1 MTGQEIREK
10 FIEYFVIK
18 GHTPVK
24 SSSLVPAGDPT
35 LLFTNAGMVQF
46 KQVFLGEEKRD
57 YIRAVSIQKCMR
69 AGGKHNDLEN
79 VGRTA
84 RHHTFFEMLGNF
96 SFGDYFK
103 EEAIAFAWEF
113 LTRHLKLPAEKLW
126 VSVYEQDSEA
136 YEIWRTKIGLPAE
149 RIARLGEKDNFW
161 AMGDTGPCGPC
172 SEILIDQGEEIGC
185 RKPDC
190 RVGCDCDRYL
200 ELWNLVFMQYYRNE
214 KGELHPLPRPSIDTG
229 MGLERIAAVLQGK
242 KSNYESDL
250 FQGVIAGI
258 ARLSGTAYGQVEA
271 RDMAMRVIAD
281 HSRAAAFLIAEGVL
295 PSNEGRGYVLRRILR
310 RAIRYGRVLG
320 LDRPFLGEITG
331 AVADI
336 MGNTYPEL
344 TGSVGFTR
352 KVLLNEEERFA
363 ETLDFGLRLLQEE
376 IAGLKAREE
385 HIIPGDTAFKLY
397 DTYGFPIDIIQDIG
411 QENGLGIDDT
421 GFQRCMARQRELSK
435 KAWKGEAVEIS
446 PVFRDLLDKGQKT
459 VFVGYEVCS
468 ARSRLCLLVKNG
480 EAVAEAGKGDA
491 VEVVVEKTPFYAE
504 AGGQVGDQGTIKGQ
518 TGTVVVEETIGIAGR
533 LYVHR
538 GRVTDGKIKAGEE
551 VELAISPERRR
562 AVTLNHTATH
572 LLHAALRIVLGEH
585 VRQSGSLV
593 APDRL
598 RFDFTHFSPVEAA
611 ELERIETI
619 VNGKIRENIQLETDI
634 QTLEQAI
641 QNGATAL
648 FGEKYGDRVRVVSIG
663 PFSKELCG
671 GTHTARTGDI
681 GLFKIVSE
689 GGVAAGI
696 RRIEAVTGSVALRL
710 VQEQELR
717 VKRLGHLLKAGTEEL
732 ENKIEKLITSHKELE
747 KEIADLTAKLT
758 LQGLD
763 SILQGARKMD
773 GIRVLSTIVP
783 IDSPRTLRELADRF
797 RDKIGSG
804 IVVLGGIH
812 DDKVLLVA
820 VVTKDLTKRFHA
832 GDIVKKVAQLVGGSG
847 GGRPDMAQAGGTKVD
862 KLPEALDKVY
872 DLVQADI

>member
-10 FIEYFVIK
+10 FIEYFVTK
-18 GHTPVK
+18 GHTLVK
-24 SSSLVPAGDPT
+24 SSSLVPADDPT
-35 LLFTNAGMVQF
+35 LLFTNAGMIQF
-46 KQVFLGEEKRD
+46 KQVFLGGEKRD
-57 YIRAVSIQKCMR
+57 YVRAVSVQKCMR

-113 LTRHLKLPAEKLW
+113 LTGHLKLPAEKLW

-149 RIARLGEKDNFW
+149 RMARLGEKDNFW

-250 FQGVIAGI
+250 FQGVIAAI
-258 ARLSGTAYGQVEA
+258 ARLSGTSYGQGEA

-281 HSRAAAFLIAEGVL
+281 HSRAAAFLIADGVL
-295 PSNEGRGYVLRRILR
+295 PSNEGRSYVLRRILR
-310 RAIRYGRVLG
+310 RAVRYGRVLG
-320 LDRPFLGEITG
+320 LAKPFLGELTG
-331 AVADI
+331 TVAGI
-336 MGNTYPEL
+336 LGKTYPEL
-344 TGSVGFTR
+344 IESADLAR

-363 ETLDFGLRLLQEE
+363 ETLDFGLCLLQEK
-376 IAGLKAREE
+376 IANLKARRE
-385 HIIPGDTAFKLY
+385 HIISGDTVFKLY

-411 QENGLGIDDT
+411 QENDLEIDNA
-421 GFQRCMARQRELSK
+421 GFQEYMARQRELSR
-435 KAWKGEAVEIS
+435 KAWKGETMEIPS
-446 PVFRDLLDKGQKT
+446 AFRDLLERGQKT
-459 VFVGYEVCS
+459 AFVGYEVYS
-468 ARSRLCLLVKNG
+468 TRSRLWLLVKNG

-504 AGGQVGDQGTIKGQ
+504 AGGQVGDQGTIRGQ
-518 TGTVVVEETIGIAGR
+518 TGTVVIEETISIAGR
-533 LYVHR
+533 LYVHH
-538 GRVTDGKIKAGEE
+538 GRVIDGKIKAGEE
-551 VELAISPERRR
+551 VELAISPERRQSV
-562 AVTLNHTATH
+562 ALNHTATH
-572 LLHAALRIVLGEH
+572 LLHAALRTVLGEH

-611 ELERIETI
+611 DLERIEII
-619 VNGKIRENIQLETDI
+619 VNEKIRENVLLDTDI
-634 QTLEQAI
+634 QALEQAI

-648 FGEKYGDRVRVVSIG
+648 FGEKYGDQVRVVSIG
-663 PFSKELCG
+663 SFSKELCG
-671 GTHTARTGDI
+671 GTHAARTGDI

-710 VQEQELR
+710 VQEQDLR
-717 VKRLGHLLKAGTEEL
+717 LKRLGYLLKAGTEEL
-732 ENKIEKLITSHKELE
+732 ENKIEKLITSQKELE
-747 KEIADLTAKLT
+747 KEVADLTAKLT

-763 SILQGARKMD
+763 SILQGARKMN
-773 GIRVLSTIVP
+773 GIRVISMIVP
-783 IDSPRTLRELADRF
+783 IDSPKTLRELADRF

-812 DDKVLLVA
+812 DNKVLLVA
-820 VVTKDLTKRFHA
+820 VVTKDLTKKFHA

-862 KLPEALDKVY
+862 KLPEALDLVY
-872 DLVQADI
+872 SLVEGNS

>member
-10 FIEYFVIK
+10 FIEYFITK
-18 GHTPVK
+18 GHTLVK
-24 SSSLVPAGDPT
+24 SSSLVPADDPT
-35 LLFTNAGMVQF
+35 LLFTNAGMIQF
-46 KQVFLGEEKRD
+46 KQVFLGGEKRD
-57 YIRAVSIQKCMR
+57 YVRAVSVQKCMR

-113 LTRHLKLPAEKLW
+113 LTGHLKLPVEKLW
-126 VSVYEQDSEA
+126 VSVYEQDNEA

-149 RIARLGEKDNFW
+149 RIVRLGEKDNFW

-185 RKPDC
+185 HRPDC

-250 FQGVIAGI
+250 FQGIISAIAG
-258 ARLSGTAYGQVEA
+258 LSGTSYGRVEA

-281 HSRAAAFLIAEGVL
+281 HSRAAAFLIADGVL

-320 LDRPFLGEITG
+320 LDKPFLGEVTG
-331 AVADI
+331 AVAGI
-336 MGNTYPEL
+336 MGKTCPEL
-344 TGSVGFTR
+344 IESADFAR
-352 KVLLNEEERFA
+352 KILLNEEERFA
-363 ETLDFGLRLLQEE
+363 ETLDFGLRLLQEK
-376 IAGLKAREE
+376 IADLKARGE
-385 HIIPGDTAFKLY
+385 HIISGDTVFKLY

-411 QENGLGIDDT
+411 QENDLEIDNA
-421 GFQRCMARQRELSK
+421 GFQEYMARQRDLSK
-435 KAWKGEAVEIS
+435 KAWKGEIMEIPS
-446 PVFRDLLDKGQKT
+446 VFRDLLDKGQKT
-459 VFVGYEVCS
+459 EFVGYEVCS
-468 ARSRLCLLVKNG
+468 TRSRLCLLVRNG
-480 EAVAEAGKGDA
+480 EAVAEAGKGEA
-491 VEVVVEKTPFYAE
+491 VEIVVENTPFYAE
-504 AGGQVGDQGTIKGQ
+504 AGGQVGDQGTIRGQ
-518 TGTVVVEETIGIAGR
+518 TGTVVIEETISIAGR
-533 LYVHR
+533 LYVHH
-538 GRVTDGKIKAGEE
+538 GRVIDGKITAGEE
-551 VELAISPERRR
+551 VELAISPERRQSV
-562 AVTLNHTATH
+562 ALNHTATH
-572 LLHAALRIVLGEH
+572 LLHAALRTVLGEH

-611 ELERIETI
+611 DLERIETI
-619 VNGKIRENIQLETDI
+619 VNGKIRENIPLDTDI
-634 QTLEQAI
+634 QALEQAI

-671 GTHTARTGDI
+671 GTHAARTGDI

-696 RRIEAVTGSVALRL
+696 RRIEAVTGSEALKL
-710 VQEQELR
+710 VQEQDLR
-717 VKRLGHLLKAGTEEL
+717 LKRLGHLLKAGTEEL
-732 ENKIEKLITSHKELE
+732 GNKIEKLIASHKELG
-747 KEIADLTAKLT
+747 KEVADLTAKLT

-773 GIRVLSTIVP
+773 GIRVLSTMVP
-783 IDSPRTLRELADRF
+783 IDSPKTLRELADRF

-812 DDKVLLVA
+812 DDKVHLVA

-832 GDIVKKVAQLVGGSG
+832 GDIVKKVAPLVGGSG
-847 GGRPDMAQAGGTKVD
+847 GGRADMAQAGGTKVD
-862 KLPEALDKVY
+862 KLPEALDMVY
-872 DLVQADI
+872 DLVEGSA

>member
-10 FIEYFVIK
+10 FIEYFITK
-18 GHTPVK
+18 GHTLVK
-24 SSSLVPAGDPT
+24 SSSLVPADDPT
-35 LLFTNAGMVQF
+35 LLFTNAGMIQF
-46 KQVFLGEEKRD
+46 KQVFLGGEKRD
-57 YIRAVSIQKCMR
+57 YVRAVSVQKCMR

-113 LTRHLKLPAEKLW
+113 LTGHLKLPVEKLW
-126 VSVYEQDSEA
+126 VSVYEQDNEA

-149 RIARLGEKDNFW
+149 RIVRLGEKDNFW

-185 RKPDC
+185 HRPDC

-250 FQGVIAGI
+250 FQGIISAIAG
-258 ARLSGTAYGQVEA
+258 LSGTSYGRVEA

-281 HSRAAAFLIAEGVL
+281 HSRAAAFLIADGVL

-310 RAIRYGRVLG
+310 RAVRYGRVLG
-320 LDRPFLGEITG
+320 LDKPFLGEVTG
-331 AVADI
+331 AVAGI
-336 MGNTYPEL
+336 MGKTCPEL
-344 TGSVGFTR
+344 IESAAFAR
-352 KVLLNEEERFA
+352 KILLNEEERFA
-363 ETLDFGLRLLQEE
+363 ETLDFGLRLLQEK
-376 IAGLKAREE
+376 IADLKARGE
-385 HIIPGDTAFKLY
+385 HIISGDTVFKLY

-411 QENGLGIDDT
+411 QENDLEIDNA
-421 GFQRCMARQRELSK
+421 GFQEYMARQRDLSK
-435 KAWKGEAVEIS
+435 KAWKGELMEIPS
-446 PVFRDLLDKGQKT
+446 VFRDLLDKGQKT
-459 VFVGYEVCS
+459 EFVGYEVCS
-468 ARSRLCLLVKNG
+468 TRSRLCLLVRNG
-480 EAVAEAGKGDA
+480 EAVAEAGKGEA

-504 AGGQVGDQGTIKGQ
+504 AGGQVGDQGTIRGQ
-518 TGTVVVEETIGIAGR
+518 TGTVVIEETISIAGR
-533 LYVHR
+533 LYVHH
-538 GRVTDGKIKAGEE
+538 GRVIDGKIKAGEE
-551 VELAISPERRR
+551 VELAISPERRQSV
-562 AVTLNHTATH
+562 ALNHTATH
-572 LLHAALRIVLGEH
+572 LLHAALRTVLGEH

-611 ELERIETI
+611 DLERIETI
-619 VNGKIRENIQLETDI
+619 VNGKIRENIPLDTDI
-634 QTLEQAI
+634 QALEQAI

-671 GTHTARTGDI
+671 GTHAARTGDI

-696 RRIEAVTGSVALRL
+696 RRIEAVTGSEALKL
-710 VQEQELR
+710 VQEQDLR
-717 VKRLGHLLKAGTEEL
+717 LKRLGHLLKAGTEEL
-732 ENKIEKLITSHKELE
+732 GNKIEKLIASQKELE
-747 KEIADLTAKLT
+747 KEVADLTAKLT

-773 GIRVLSTIVP
+773 GIRVLSTMVP
-783 IDSPRTLRELADRF
+783 IDSPKTLRELADRF

-812 DDKVLLVA
+812 DDKVHLVA

-832 GDIVKKVAQLVGGSG
+832 GDIVKKVAPLVGGSG
-847 GGRPDMAQAGGTKVD
+847 GGRADMAQAGGTKVD
-862 KLPEALDKVY
+862 KLPEALDMVY
-872 DLVQADI
+872 DLVEGSA